1 MATDSALIPANTVFL
16 LTKPTITVKVFPYV
30 VTTELLGV
38 VWRKCLSRCDF
49 HFDCYFL
56 AGPTLD
62 QEAKS
67 KLSATFNSMEYSE
80 AEVPNIIPKGTEKV
94 QRRSLVLEEEAA
106 AGALSAGGV
115 PIPRSRSRATNASAA
130 R

>member
-1 MATDSALIPANTVFL
+1 MYL
-16 LTKPTITVKVFPYV
+16 LTKPTITVKVFPV
-30 VTTELLGV
+30 VTTVLPGV
-38 VWRKCLSRCDF
+38 VWKCLSRCDF
-49 HFDCYFL
+49 HFDYYFL